1 MPLEPTEQNLAGLC
15 EIVENTLPALRFFP
29 AGTGGVAV
37 ARLVGKL
44 VNSLEEAR
52 RLCELLV
59 EEYDEWPGPAT
70 LRAHYLQLFHKDV
83 MYPEGRGWEKPA
95 INCKACQDFGYRTAL
110 GGRFVRCECVV
121 GQELPGDLL
130 TLLNRPPAQTMLLD
144 RPRRRGAASTPATPE
159 EEREVLGRAL
169 TEHQAR
175 LEVRGNRP
183 TTPLPGADPPE
194 AA

>member
-1 MPLEPTEQNLAGLC
+1 
-15 EIVENTLPALRFFP
+15 
-29 AGTGGVAV
+29 
-37 ARLVGKL
+37 
-44 VNSLEEAR
+44 
-52 RLCELLV
+52 
-59 EEYDEWPGPAT
+59 
-70 LRAHYLQLFHKDV
+70 
-83 MYPEGRGWEKPA
+83 
-95 INCKACQDFGYRTAL
+95 
-110 GGRFVRCECVV
+110 
-121 GQELPGDLL
+121 
-130 TLLNRPPAQTMLLD
+130 MLLD